1 MPFSYHIFFAFLLM
15 ITVGA
20 KVLEY
25 VYFWFDLGQL
35 LYLYIRFVLET
46 SIIFLLFSEKDI
58 IQTNKE
64 TEGNIDFARIIL
76 TFS

>member
-1 MPFSYHIFFAFLLM
+1 M
-15 ITVGA
+15 IAVGA

-25 VYFWFDLGQL
+25 VCFWFDLGQL
-35 LYLYIRFVLET
+35 LYLYTRFVLET

-58 IQTNKE
+58 VQTNKE
-64 TEGNIDFARIIL
+64 TEGNIDFGGIIL

>member
-1 MPFSYHIFFAFLLM
+1 M
-15 ITVGA
+15 IAVGA
-20 KVLEY
+20 NVLEY
-25 VYFWFDLGQL
+25 VCFWFDLGQL

-64 TEGNIDFARIIL
+64 TEGNTDFARIIL